1 MVSAERVSFKAI
13 AVGSVFLAAGLTFEP
28 TPAAAGSKVGAFVG
42 GIAVGLFGAAALH
55 GASRDRQTGNR
66 GASRKSGDSDPAAP
80 SDTARNRALAALA
93 PATARQTAVLK
104 SITPAAELGAVGS
117 TDDRDQIG
125 ETRSKD
131 ADRDDA
137 TLVSSIIDKL
147 KRVEK
152 EGKASG
158 EGDISQHAI
167 AIAVEDAYKR
177 ARLDRFASFAGENW
191 TPERLRVMILD
202 RTNVAIDSLQ
212 NGTNKGRVSMSDL
225 RLVIDRAA
233 DDVYER
239 LFETSELLGKNRSST
254 LFVQA
259 LYQAHGNEAVLKV
272 RERIEWMLLRG
283 AVSSGGEFDA
293 LIRRDARINILTY
306 RKQRIVFDCLS
317 ENIVRVG
324 AAIQGV
330 ADEAEIETRIND
342 LAKGECRDWLT
353 NQLTTPDRRLAQQQ
367 PMPLRTVWMK
377 EGPVEDP
384 SMYSSQTAIR

>member
-1 MVSAERVSFKAI
+1 M
-13 AVGSVFLAAGLTFEP
+13 AAGN
-28 TPAAAGSKVGAFVG
+28 KVGAAVG
-42 GIAVGLFGAAALH
+42 GFLLGVLVAAGVH
-55 GASRDRQTGNR
+55 GASREHPTGNHGR
-66 GASRKSGDSDPAAP
+66 SGKSGDGNSTTSSD
-80 SDTARNRALAALA
+80 DARNRSLAALA
-93 PATARQTAVLK
+93 PASARQTAVLK
-104 SITPAAELGAVGS
+104 SITPAADLGSVGS

-137 TLVSSIIDKL
+137 TLVASIIEAL
-147 KRVEK
+147 KAGEK
-152 EGKASG
+152 KEKASG

-167 AIAVEDAYKR
+167 ALAVDDAYKR
-177 ARLDRFASFAGENW
+177 ARLDRFASFVGENW
-191 TPERLRVMILD
+191 TPERLRVMILERVD
-202 RTNVAIDSLQ
+202 VAIKALQ

-254 LFVQA
+254 LFVQS
-259 LYQAHGNEAVLKV
+259 LYQAHGNEAILKV

-283 AVSSGGEFDA
+283 AVASGGEFDA
-293 LIRRDARINILTY
+293 LIRRDARVNVLSY
-306 RKQRIVFDCLS
+306 RKQRIVFDCLA

-353 NQLTTPDRRLAQQQ
+353 NQLTTPDRRLAPQQ

-384 SMYSSQTAIR
+384 SMYSSQTSIR